1 LLTALKR
8 VDRAVVLKAFADA
21 GAIGGAD
28 LLDLK
33 TKSELGVTGKQ
44 RYPQARAL
52 METICQKPGQ
62 IEAWSDAFARLG
74 AMKAVQVAYD
84 ESAWGEDGWFRY
96 VVERLDKTWREAGL
110 EPTEVDFAFFL
121 DRSIH
126 MGWGEPRFVA
136 VRNALRDARFC
147 LMDKAFTNARA
158 RLIVADQVR
167 AKAATADRMARD
179 GIFLVD
185 DEKALAQAMAESP
198 SWPKEWRKLW
208 RLRAGVTAA
217 DFGLSDDRPAPRFTD
232 ADTL

>member
-1 LLTALKR
+1 M
-8 VDRAVVLKAFADA
+8 
-21 GAIGGAD
+21 
-28 LLDLK
+28 K
-33 TKSELGVTGKQ
+33 TV
-44 RYPQARAL
+44 
-52 METICQKPGQ
+52 Q
-62 IEAWSDAFARLG
+62 I
-74 AMKAVQVAYD
+74 AYD
-84 ESAWGEDGWFRY
+84 ESAWGDDGWFRY

-136 VRNALRDARFC
+136 VRDALQNARFC
-147 LMDKAFTNARA
+147 LSDKAFTNARA

-167 AKAATADRMARD
+167 AKAAPADRMARD

-198 SWPKEWRKLW
+198 SWPKEWRRLW

-232 ADTL
+232 ADAL